1 MISIAAK
8 ESGRMAE
15 YLQIFYP
22 GGSLT
27 LLPGL
32 LPAPAADLRKIL
44 KWADESETDAVGI
57 LKEWLDLRKEQLQ
70 EKYSTYDEQQR
81 NTLQRFFEVS
91 KQRDADRELLK
102 SYQGKERY
110 KLERPIVKENI
121 KDATRRMQDLRV
133 LRADEISMMSSIMR
147 EIKQL
152 DRNKELI
159 RQWEEQRK
167 PTSPT

>member
-1 MISIAAK
+1 
-8 ESGRMAE
+8 MAE

-44 KWADESETDAVGI
+44 KWADESETDTVGI

-70 EKYSTYDEQQR
+70 EKYHVYDEQQK
-81 NTLQRFFEVS
+81 NTLQRFFETS

-102 SYQGKERY
+102 SYRGKEGN
-110 KLERPIVKENI
+110 KPERPIIKENI

>member
-1 MISIAAK
+1 
-8 ESGRMAE
+8 MAE
-15 YLQIFYP
+15 YIEIYFP
-22 GGSLT
+22 GGCLT
-27 LLPGL
+27 FLPGL
-32 LPAPAADLRKIL
+32 LPAPAAQLRTVL
-44 KWADESETDAVGI
+44 KWADESGTDTVGI

-81 NTLQRFFEVS
+81 NTLQRFFETS

-102 SYQGKERY
+102 SYRGKERY
-110 KLERPIVKENI
+110 RLERPIIKENI

-159 RQWEEQRK
+159 KRWEDQKKRK
-167 PTSPT
+167 SLTSPTGQ

>member
-1 MISIAAK
+1 
-8 ESGRMAE
+8 MAE

-27 LLPGL
+27 LSPGL

-57 LKEWLDLRKEQLQ
+57 LKEWLEVRKEELQ
-70 EKYSTYDEQQR
+70 KAAEKWEKAQFE
-81 NTLQRFFEVS
+81 TLQRFFDVS
-91 KQRDADRELLK
+91 KQRDADRGLLR
-102 SYQGKERY
+102 SYRGKDRY
-110 KLERPIVKENI
+110 KAERPIVKQNI
-121 KDATRRMQDLRV
+121 KDATRQMQKLRDLRS
-133 LRADEISMMSSIMR
+133 DELNARNEILR

>member
-1 MISIAAK
+1 
-8 ESGRMAE
+8 MAE

-44 KWADESETDAVGI
+44 KWADESETDTVGI

-70 EKYSTYDEQQR
+70 EKYHVYDEQQK
-81 NTLQRFFEVS
+81 NTLQRFFETS

-102 SYQGKERY
+102 SYRGKEWY
-110 KLERPIVKENI
+110 KPERPIIKENI

>member
-1 MISIAAK
+1 
-8 ESGRMAE
+8 MAE

-27 LLPGL
+27 LSPGL